1 MADPTEE
8 PRPDESEE
16 DGGGPVKTFLEHLE
30 DLRWMLIKSGS
41 ALLIGMIVCLYATNK
56 VVTILKWPLERAAL
70 IQVGHKQ
77 KVLVRLGEEALF
89 SFQPQTNHFGR
100 LALGNKAYV

>member
-30 DLRWMLIKSGS
+30 DLRWMLIKSGT

-56 VVTILKWPLERAAL
+56 VVSILKWPLERAVDEPPPASPP
-70 IQVGHKQ
+70 KAPPSNSNA
-77 KVLVRLGEEALF
+77 ENTA
-89 SFQPQTNHFGR
+89 QPS
-100 LALGNKAYV
+100 AVPKA